1 MTDLM
6 GKSLSKLTV
15 TADTARHLGDDAVV
29 LSKKLFSASASD
41 PLVDIHFFICVFPVD
56 FSLWPG
62 VSSIYGGYIPRFK
75 GVDVSW
81 LPFKSQFAFRRLYH
95 YP

>member
-41 PLVDIHFFICVFPVD
+41 PLVDVHIFVCLLKIFLFDPSCRAYLGNI
-56 FSLWPG
+56 FS
-62 VSSIYGGYIPRFK
+62 V
-75 GVDVSW
+75 
-81 LPFKSQFAFRRLYH
+81 
-95 YP
+95 